1 MLDEFI
7 KEIKELQDYK
17 LKYNNAMADKNRL
30 AEYIYK
36 NELEKYS
43 KKSYEERFNEYVKG
57 TCKNCKYHN
66 SCNVDIPRNI
76 LEPTKNEGWFPSY
89 KTCGNFEWS

>member
-17 LKYNNAMADKNRL
+17 LKYNNA
-30 AEYIYK
+30 I
-36 NELEKYS
+36 
-43 KKSYEERFNEYVKG
+43 
-57 TCKNCKYHN
+57 
-66 SCNVDIPRNI
+66 
-76 LEPTKNEGWFPSY
+76 NEGWFPSY